1 MFDKAVRGRRH
12 VSAKCGLD
20 RVSGGRL
27 TRLPMTAPRGRRDR
41 GGTGCT
47 ALTTTVRAYRL
58 QEPRHNRAA
67 GVIGVPIDD
76 DLQEIGLGLK
86 A

>member
-1 MFDKAVRGRRH
+1 
-12 VSAKCGLD
+12 
-20 RVSGGRL
+20 
-27 TRLPMTAPRGRRDR
+27 MTAPIGRRDR

-47 ALTTTVRAYRL
+47 ALNTTVRAYRL
-58 QEPRHNRAA
+58 QEPRHNHAA